1 MAAREVHERGALVRF
16 THWDARREPKRK
28 RPGVVADCKTGNQV
42 LYYGSTFKKGGY
54 PKDAIEVSPSAE
66 LGSLARELADELPGF
81 VDEPTFFHGSL
92 LAEGPLRGGDVVH
105 VPRLGFPNDL
115 LDDLEEQAEDRLVGF
130 FRAWAAL
137 RWLPPRARMLQALWW
152 GPKQLD
158 LETSA
163 LLSLALCDGWT
174 LHELEALRWSHLARQ
189 EDRVRVN
196 DESRFLLPHTAGL
209 LRQLQLDAKS
219 DEVWTAASREAIVKR
234 LQEGW
239 NGLAAQLP
247 KAEAR
252 RLPRWD
258 QVLTRID
265 R

>member
-1 MAAREVHERGALVRF
+1 MAAREVHEPGALVRF

-28 RPGVVADCKTGNQV
+28 RPGVVADCKTGNLV
-42 LYYGSTFKKGGY
+42 LYYGSTFKRGGY

-66 LGSLARELADELPGF
+66 LGSQARKLADELPGF

-105 VPRLGFPNDL
+105 LPALGFPNDL
-115 LDDLEEQAEDRLVGF
+115 LDDLEEQAEDRLVAF
-130 FRAWAAL
+130 LRAWEAL
-137 RWLPPRARMLQALWW
+137 RWLPQRARILQALWW
-152 GPKQLD
+152 GPRQLD

-174 LHELEALRWSHLARQ
+174 LRELEALRWSHVARRD
-189 EDRVRVN
+189 DRVSVNGQSRV
-196 DESRFLLPHTAGL
+196 LLPHTAGL
-209 LRQLQLDAKS
+209 LRQLQRETKS
-219 DEVWTAASREAIVKR
+219 DEVWTPATREAIAKR
-234 LQEGW
+234 LEGGW
-239 NGLAAQLP
+239 NELAAQLP

-258 QVLTRID
+258 RVLTRID